1 MKKPSE
7 IIPKFI
13 ISLRGNQ
20 ERVDYIDKEVLPK
33 IQSGIVMSAVDY
45 QQDNLDKKLSENNL
59 KIATTFFDVG
69 RVGQLAC
76 FLSHFEV
83 WNLMVE
89 KNIDVALVLED
100 DVKIYKN
107 FNKVFDKIYDNL
119 PVKFDYVHLF
129 VHPEKQKLEYLDGK
143 DGDIIPAEDNFGTV
157 AYLISLRGARK
168 LVKLTRLLKIQ
179 APVDR
184 FINFCIEHNFMKA
197 FMVKKPFLITQ
208 GEILPNKSV
217 YPNSY
222 KSTIWYSPLLKDSK
236 ISSINLSPPGLNE
249 DDLNNYENK
258 TPGKKEEIV
267 MVNEPVLNL
276 NNQGPVIIDEEK
288 SFEEQLKELDE
299 ENNEDEQ
306 EEQQE
311 NKQENQEE
319 KQEDVQEENQEEKQE
334 DVQEENQEEKQEN
347 AQEENQEENQE
358 NVENLD
364 EEDDNIIKNI
374 VERLK
379 DSEEENLVQ

>member
-334 DVQEENQEEKQEN
+334 N